1 MKSLE
6 TEKALSKS
14 LEEQNAFYQ
23 NEIRRL
29 QANQNISI
37 DNNSNIKSDTNSYA
51 IETLKAKCN
60 EKMAES

>member
-14 LEEQNAFYQ
+14 LEDQNTFYQ

-29 QANQNISI
+29 QANQNITV
-37 DNNSNIKSDTNSYA
+37 DNNSNNNSDTTSYA
-51 IETLKAKCN
+51 IEAIKAKCN